1 MDLLKVR
8 KSFGLSQKDVSRII
22 GVSRNYI
29 SMIEKGERKLTDE
42 NEAKLVGYLNTKPK
56 ADVTVLIDYLKI
68 RLKTFQYEN
77 VVKKL
82 LQMPLDKFNAGRG
95 GGQGYPC
102 RIEHGNIKV
111 YYQLEDTEHEENIDM
126 GVLIEMTGSG
136 CRLFETFL
144 KEQDRT
150 WIEFLRDCRTYA
162 VRATQIN
169 GEIDEEAVEDYLN
182 FTQFDIALDERFNPD
197 YNYDL
202 FKLWGKVRND
212 QVKTLFKSFEPHE
225 AFSPVGG
232 IFQSKGLSL
241 SFGKRGGT
249 IAFEFYEKD
258 KEQALKRELPVE
270 DIQHIFGFKN
280 RYEVRLSHEKA
291 KQVIYDYAF
300 KGEDLYELAVCIITS
315 YLTVYDSDGD
325 LDREWLDVLGSSKHY
340 KFITEPKEI
349 SPERRRRWITRQLLR
364 ELSIEYAV
372 NKNTGIHFLM
382 DSMRSYD
389 FSEED
394 ELRIEEE
401 TKYLKNKEFQFQAS
415 TTSKGRQLLK
425 AIGMAEEQNE

>member
-1 MDLLKVR
+1 VDLLKVR

-82 LQMPLDKFNAGRG
+82 LQIPLDKFNAGRG

-144 KEQDRT
+144 KEQNRT
-150 WIEFLRDCRTYA
+150 WIDFLRDCRTYA

-212 QVKTLFKSFEPHE
+212 QVKTIFKSFEPHE

-241 SFGKRGGT
+241 AFGKRGGT

-425 AIGMAEEQNE
+425 AMGMAEEQDE

>member
-1 MDLLKVR
+1 M
-8 KSFGLSQKDVSRII
+8 SQKDVSRII

-29 SMIEKGERKLTDE
+29 SMIEKGERKLTGE
-42 NEAKLVGYLNTKPK
+42 NETKLVEYLNTKPQ

-68 RLKTFQYEN
+68 RLKTFQYEK
-77 VVKKL
+77 VVKNL
-82 LQMPLDKFNAGRG
+82 LKIPLDKFNAGRG
-95 GGQGYPC
+95 GGQGYPS

-111 YYQLEDTEHEENIDM
+111 YYQIEDTDHEENIDM
-126 GVLIEMTGSG
+126 GVLIEMSGSG
-136 CRLFETFL
+136 CRLFEVFL
-144 KEQDRT
+144 KEQNRT
-150 WIEFLRDCRTYA
+150 WVDFLRDCRLYA
-162 VRATQIN
+162 VKATQIN
-169 GEIDEEAVEDYLN
+169 GEIDDDAVEDYIN
-182 FTQFDIALDERFNPD
+182 FTQFDIALDERFNPE
-197 YNYDL
+197 YNYNL
-202 FKLWGKVRND
+202 FNLWGKVRND

-258 KEQALKRELPVE
+258 REQALKRELPVE
-270 DIQHIFGFKN
+270 DIQQIFGFKN

-291 KQVIYDYAF
+291 KQVIYDYVF
-300 KGEDLYELAVCIITS
+300 KNEDLYELAVCIITS
-315 YLTVYDSDGD
+315 YLTVYDSEGD
-325 LDREWLDVLGSSKHY
+325 LDREWLDVLGSSKKY

-382 DSMRSYD
+382 DSIKSFD
-389 FSEED
+389 FSEDD
-394 ELRIEEE
+394 EARIEEE
-401 TKYLKNKEFQFQAS
+401 TKYLKNKEFQYQAKS
-415 TTSKGRQLLK
+415 TSKGRKLLN
-425 AIGMAEEQNE
+425 ALGMTEGEYE

>member
-22 GVSRNYI
+22 GISTSYVSK
-29 SMIEKGERKLTDE
+29 IEKGERKLSLE
-42 NEAKLVGYLNTKPK
+42 NEAKLVEYLNVKPQ

-82 LQMPLDKFNAGRG
+82 LQMPLDKFNLGRG

-111 YYQLEDTEHEENIDM
+111 YYQIEDSEHEENIDM
-126 GVLIEMTGSG
+126 GVLVEMTGEG
-136 CRLFETFL
+136 CRLFEVFL
-144 KEQDRT
+144 KEQERT
-150 WIEFLRDCRTYA
+150 WIDFLRDCRLYA
-162 VRATQIN
+162 VRATQIE

-182 FTQFDIALDERFNPD
+182 FTQFDIALDERYNTD

-202 FKLWGKVRND
+202 FKLWTKVRND

-225 AFSPVGG
+225 AFSPVRG

-241 SFGKRGGT
+241 AFGKRGGT

-258 KEQALKRELPVE
+258 KEQALKRELLVE
-270 DIQHIFGFKN
+270 DVREIFGFKN
-280 RYEVRLSHEKA
+280 RYEIRLGHEKA

-300 KGEDLYELAVCIITS
+300 KNADLYELAVCIINT

-325 LDREWLDVLGSSKHY
+325 LDREWLDVLGSTKRY

-401 TKYLKNKEFQFQAS
+401 TKYLKNKEFQYQAS
-415 TTSKGRQLLK
+415 TTSKGRKLLE
-425 AIGMAEEQNE
+425 AMGMLENENE

>member
-8 KSFGLSQKDVSRII
+8 KSFGLSQNDVSRIM
-22 GVSRNYI
+22 GVSKGFVSAVENGRKTLTA
-29 SMIEKGERKLTDE
+29 EKEE
-42 NEAKLVGYLNTKPK
+42 KLVAYLNIKPK

-82 LQMPLDKFNAGRG
+82 LQIPLDKFNVGRG

-111 YYQLEDTEHEENIDM
+111 YYQIEDTEHEENIDM

-150 WIEFLRDCRTYA
+150 WREFLRDCRSYA
-162 VRATQIN
+162 VKATQIE

-182 FTQFDIALDERFNPD
+182 FTQFDIALDERYNPE

-202 FKLWGKVRND
+202 FKLWGKVRNN
-212 QVKTLFKSFEPHE
+212 QVKTLFRHFEPHE

-232 IFQSKGLSL
+232 LFQSKGLSL
-241 SFGKRGGT
+241 AFGKRGGT
-249 IAFEFYEKD
+249 IAMEFYEKD

-270 DIQHIFGFKN
+270 DVQQIYGFKN
-280 RYEVRLSHEKA
+280 RYEVRLSHDKA

-300 KGEDLYELAVCIITS
+300 KESNLFEVAVCIISS
-315 YLTVYDSDGD
+315 YLTFYDDEGD
-325 LDREWLDVLGSSKHY
+325 LDREWLDVLGSSKRY

-349 SPERRRRWITRQLLR
+349 SPEKRRRWITRQLLR

-372 NKNTGIHFLM
+372 NKNTGVHFLM
-382 DSMRSYD
+382 DSIRSYD
-389 FSEED
+389 FSEEE

-401 TKYLKNKEFQFQAS
+401 TKYLKNKEFQYQARS
-415 TTSKGRQLLK
+415 TSKGRKLLE
-425 AIGMAEEQNE
+425 AIGIGEGRGE

>member
-1 MDLLKVR
+1 MDVLKVR
-8 KSFGLSQKDVSRII
+8 KSFGLSQKDVSKII

-29 SMIEKGERKLTDE
+29 SMIEKGERKLSLE
-42 NEAKLVGYLNTKPK
+42 NETKLVEYLNIKPK

-68 RLKTFQYEN
+68 RLKTFRYEH

-82 LQMPLDKFNAGRG
+82 LKIPLDKFNTGRG
-95 GGQGYPC
+95 GGHGYPC

-111 YYQLEDTEHEENIDM
+111 YYQIEDTKHEENIDM

-150 WIEFLRDCRTYA
+150 WREFLRDCRSYA
-162 VRATQIN
+162 VEATQID

-182 FTQFDIALDERFNPD
+182 FTQFDIALDERYNPE

-202 FKLWGKVRND
+202 FKLWGKVRNN
-212 QVKTLFKSFEPHE
+212 QVKTLFRHFEPHE
-225 AFSPVGG
+225 AFSSVNGL
-232 IFQSKGLSL
+232 FQSKGLSL
-241 SFGKRGGT
+241 AFGKRGGT
-249 IAFEFYEKD
+249 ISMEFYEKD
-258 KEQALKRELPVE
+258 KEQALKKELLLE
-270 DIQHIFGFKN
+270 DVQQIYGFKN
-280 RYEVRLSHEKA
+280 RYEVRLSHDKA

-300 KGEDLYELAVCIITS
+300 KSSNLFELAVCIIST
-315 YLTVYDSDGD
+315 YLTFYDDEGD
-325 LDREWLDVLGSSKHY
+325 LDREWLDVLGSSKRY

-349 SPERRRRWITRQLLR
+349 SPEKRRRWITRQLLR

-382 DSMRSYD
+382 DSIRSYD
-389 FSEED
+389 FSEEE

-401 TKYLKNKEFQFQAS
+401 TRYFKNKEFQYQANS
-415 TTSKGRQLLK
+415 TSKGRQLLE
-425 AIGMAEEQNE
+425 ALGMRGGRNE